1 MKKSYLIAALFLT
14 TASLFAQQPKSLE
27 LPFLNLHPEIDG
39 DLTDSCWQQ
48 LAPLAEFTTAYPVFG
63 TSPHCQT
70 ECRIFYT
77 QTDLYFAARCFDPD
91 DGGIRRDAGIRDG
104 NATGDWLKV
113 SLDTWNDDQLAFNFT
128 VTAAGVQLDDR
139 QAGATWDAIW
149 KSAVRQFAGGW
160 TVEMRIPFTALRFP
174 PKAEHT
180 WGAQITRFDRST
192 GEMSTWSPQNPLVQ
206 DQVLQFGT
214 LTGIRDIHQL
224 RRASLALH
232 SEQTVDAQTSPFDFT
247 YAYQTIGIDGKVG
260 LNSST
265 TLDVTLLPPQT
276 FYKNLWACCN
286 TPIEKIRPFPLPE
299 PRQFLAEEGNL
310 FNNYSNVNYYPSLH
324 ATSFLWRWPLETGQ
338 FFVQSIDGK
347 VLQASKL
354 STRTRGNWRFGV
366 YNALIGPTKV
376 KINELGTPE
385 LKTETLQSVSDYLF
399 VTSQYLLPNNSY
411 VQLSNAALFAGQD
424 ATDVRPELKFRLRD
438 RSNSLEVAG
447 RTAFP
452 YRHWGVQK
460 SLDYNWN
467 LSIAR
472 INRRWGWSLSHQE
485 DDRPIIQENIPYSGN
500 RFVVSSAYVHYRDF
514 TPRGPFL
521 NLQGSAGMFVYSQD
535 HSIEQRSYR
544 INGYVL
550 ALDRHFR
557 SYSFTLNVVPY
568 WRKIRYAQTGVEI
581 FQKISPEIGG
591 GFGFQTD
598 NRKRLQLG
606 AQVYGSSGVQGEFP
620 KLDITLQPGWV
631 LGRKLQ
637 LNLRLQNE
645 IHFQTLKVLSTQGGR
660 WVFEQSDQM
669 NTRAELGVHWYPADR
684 LQLAF
689 SAGVSEI
696 SKLRQRAVELL
707 DGGTLVPA
715 NANLAKE
722 HRDWS
727 PVVQLGGSYVFSS
740 ISQVR
745 LTLDYVQH
753 DPFLLVPSLSS
764 TFDPRTRANLSFVW
778 FIDGSKYR

>member
-1 MKKSYLIAALFLT
+1 MKQFNLIACLFF
-14 TASLFAQQPKSLE
+14 TATCLFAQPSKSLE
-27 LPFLNLHPEIDG
+27 LPYLDRNPEIDG
-39 DLTDSCWQQ
+39 SLTDSCWQQ
-48 LAPLAEFTTAYPVFG
+48 LAPLAGFTTAYPVFG
-63 TSPHCQT
+63 NSPHGQT

-77 QTDLYFAARCFDPD
+77 ATDLYFAARCFDPD
-91 DGGIRRDAGIRDG
+91 SAGIRHEGGIRDG
-104 NATGDWLKV
+104 VATGDWLKI

-139 QAGATWDAIW
+139 QAGTTWDAIW

-160 TVEMRIPFTALRFP
+160 TVEIRIPFTALRFP
-174 PKAEHT
+174 RKTEHN
-180 WGAQITRFDRST
+180 WGAQITRYDRST
-192 GEMSTWSPQNPLVQ
+192 GELSTWSPQNPLVQ

-214 LTGIRDIHQL
+214 FTGIRDIHQL
-224 RRASLALH
+224 RRASLAVH
-232 SEQTVDAQTSPFDFT
+232 SEQTVDATTSPFDFT

-286 TPIEKIRPFPLPE
+286 IPFEKIRPFPLPE
-299 PRQFLAEEGNL
+299 PRQFLAEEVDL
-310 FNNYSNVNYYPSLH
+310 FSNYSNVNYYPSLH
-324 ATSFLWRWPLETGQ
+324 ANSFLWRRPLETGE

-376 KINELGTPE
+376 KINELGGPE

-411 VQLSNAALFAGQD
+411 VQLSNAALFAGRD
-424 ATDVRPELKFRLRD
+424 ATEARPELKFRLRD

-447 RTAFP
+447 HTAFS
-452 YRHWGVQK
+452 YRHWGAQK

-472 INRRWGWSLSHQE
+472 INRHWGWGLSHSE
-485 DDRPIIQENIPYSGN
+485 NDRPII
-500 RFVVSSAYVHYRDF
+500 RDDF
-514 TPRGPFL
+514 TLPNYRFSVSNAYLQYREFSPRGPFQ
-521 NLQGSAGMFVYSQD
+521 NLRGSVGMYAYWHDFTVEK
-535 HSIEQRSYR
+535 HSYQLYGNLS
-544 INGYVL
+544 

-557 SYSFTLNVVPY
+557 SYQVSLEVIPY
-568 WRKIRYAQTGVEI
+568 WQKIRYAQTGVEL
-581 FQKISPEIGG
+581 FQKISPKIGG

-606 AQVYGSSGVQGEFP
+606 AWVYGSSGVQGEFP
-620 KLDITLQPGWV
+620 RLDVTLQPGWV

-637 LNLRLQNE
+637 LNLRLKNE
-645 IHFQTLKVLSTQGGR
+645 MRFQTLEVLSTQGGR
-660 WVFEQSDQM
+660 WFFEQSDQM
-669 NTRAELGVHWYPADR
+669 NTQAELGLNWFPADR

-689 SAGVSEI
+689 SAGVGEI
-696 SKLRQRAVELL
+696 SKLRRRAVELL
-707 DGGTLVPA
+707 DGGALAPA
-715 NANLAKE
+715 NANLTKE

-727 PVVQLGGSYVFSS
+727 PVVQLGGTYFFSS

-745 LTLDYVQH
+745 LTLDYVQN
-753 DPFLLVPSLSS
+753 DPFLLVPSLPS